1 MKNETKTKKKGIQFE
16 GLDRW
21 KYELNETQ
29 IKIINIFTNF
39 GQYLFGKKN
48 SHERYLKKLIFIFNS
63 SSKTV
68 LLIKLIKDIA
78 ISLKFKSKHL

>member
-1 MKNETKTKKKGIQFE
+1 MKRKLKKGIQFE